1 MLAEVL
7 VLFSFLLSPT
17 LQLHNERIEG
27 YEDARLT

>member
-7 VLFSFLLSPT
+7 VLFSFLLSLT
-17 LQLHNERIEG
+17 LQLRNERIEG